1 MRNCGFDME
10 INPTFHLRFQN
21 DKISRSKLLKNVY
34 NRYKTQRNNDDGDFI
49 HALLY
54 VSAKFNFNPFL
65 IWNLSCFFFLIY
77 YSYLLYRDVDF

>member
-34 NRYKTQRNNDDGDFI
+34 NRYKTQLNNDDGDFI

-65 IWNLSCFFFLIY
+65 IWNLSCFFF
-77 YSYLLYRDVDF
+77 